1 MTSNVVIVSAICCC
15 TMRLKRSLGAG
26 GVTKAIGGRTVR
38 RLANP
43 KYPQE
48 YLQNA
53 AAIQAEK
60 SSWTW

>member
-1 MTSNVVIVSAICCC
+1 MMEELHTV
-15 TMRLKRSLGAG
+15 LSLGAG

-53 AAIQAEK
+53 ATIQAEK
-60 SSWTW
+60 SSWAW